1 MNAAPSCA
9 RGVELTVAFV
19 DLTGFTALTDA
30 HGDIT
35 ALGVLDR
42 FERLTRQALMP
53 GDRLIKGIGDAFMLS
68 FPDPKSAFHAIRR
81 LHRGWASETNV
92 PLLRGGLH
100 HGSVLVRHDDL
111 FGATVNLAARIA
123 AHARGGQF
131 LATTPVAEIAR
142 SRGLSVIDLGPSTL
156 HNITSPVTL
165 SEIVFHDKTPAPSV
179 DPICRMRVSNNRAA
193 PRVEIDGHSYRFCS
207 VNCAATF
214 VANRRHAKS

>member
-1 MNAAPSCA
+1 VNATGLGSHRAE
-9 RGVELTVAFV
+9 RTVAFV

-100 HGSVLVRHDDL
+100 HGSVIVQHEDV

-123 AHARGGQF
+123 AQARGGQL
-131 LATTPVAEIAR
+131 LATTPVARIAR

-156 HNITSPVTL
+156 HNINSPVNL
-165 SEIVFHDKTPAPSV
+165 SEIVLDDTTSALSV
-179 DPICRMRVSNNRAA
+179 DPICRMRVFNDRAA
-193 PRVEIDGHSYRFCS
+193 ARIEIDGHSYHFCS
-207 VNCAATF
+207 VNCATTF
-214 VANRRHAKS
+214 VANRRHPKS